1 MIIYVLYIMSKD
13 DNLRVYV
20 QYIYTS
26 HSTIHRNG
34 CYEKGFAEEL
44 LRRIETETKK
54 IEPGTAT

>member
-20 QYIYTS
+20 KYIYTS

-34 CYEKGFAEEL
+34 CHEKGFAEEL
-44 LRRIETETKK
+44 LRWIETETKK
-54 IEPGTAT
+54 I